1 MALLDVEGLRGGYGT
16 TEVLHG
22 VNLRV
27 PSGCTVLLLG
37 ANGAGKTT
45 LLKTIAGSL
54 APSAGQIRLHDAP
67 IERWKAHR
75 RTRAGICLIP
85 EGRGI
90 FRALSVR
97 ENIAMQVKG
106 RGVDAALE
114 LAASYFPVLGKRANQ
129 AAGTMS
135 GGEQQMLALA
145 HALVTNPE
153 LVMADEL
160 SLGLAP
166 VIVDEILDALKRM
179 RDEGRALLLVEQYV
193 ERALELADYV
203 YILHKGEVVF
213 VGEPAQCA
221 SGEVFHRYLGSAA

>member
-179 RDEGRALLLVEQYV
+179 REEGRALLLVEQYV

>member
-1 MALLDVEGLRGGYGT
+1 MALLDVEGLRGGYGS

-22 VNLRV
+22 VDLHV
-27 PSGCTVLLLG
+27 PAGCTVLLLG

-45 LLKTIAGSL
+45 LLKMIAGSL
-54 APSAGQIRLHDAP
+54 STNAGHIRLHDTP
-67 IERWKAHR
+67 IERWKPHR
-75 RTRAGICLIP
+75 RTRAGLCLIP

-90 FRALSVR
+90 FRRLSVR
-97 ENIAMQVKG
+97 DNLAMQVHGKG
-106 RGVDAALE
+106 ADAAME
-114 LAASYFPVLGKRANQ
+114 VASAYFPVLGKRVDQ
-129 AAGTMS
+129 LAGTMS

-145 HALVTNPE
+145 RALVTNPE

-166 VIVDEILDALKRM
+166 VIVDEILDALQRM

-221 SGEVFHRYLGSAA
+221 SGQVFHRYLGGAA

>member
-1 MALLDVEGLRGGYGT
+1 MALLEVEGLRGGYGT

-22 VNLRV
+22 VDLRV
-27 PSGCTVLLLG
+27 PAGCTVLLLG

-45 LLKTIAGSL
+45 LLKTIAGTL
-54 APSAGQIRLHDAP
+54 APSAGQMRLHDTS

-75 RTRAGICLIP
+75 RAQAGICLIP

-106 RGVDAALE
+106 RGVDAAFE
-114 LAASYFPVLGKRANQ
+114 LAASYFPVLGRRANQ

-166 VIVDEILDALKRM
+166 VIVDEILDALKQM

>member
-1 MALLDVEGLRGGYGT
+1 
-16 TEVLHG
+16 
-22 VNLRV
+22 
-27 PSGCTVLLLG
+27 
-37 ANGAGKTT
+37 
-45 LLKTIAGSL
+45 LKTIAGTL
-54 APSAGQIRLHDAP
+54 TPTAGHIRLRDTP
-67 IERWKAHR
+67 IERWKPHR
-75 RTRAGICLIP
+75 RADAGVCLIP

-90 FRALSVR
+90 FRRLSVR

-114 LAASYFPVLGKRANQ
+114 VAASYFPILGTRANQ
-129 AAGTMS
+129 PAGTMS

-145 HALVTNPE
+145 HALVTDPA

-166 VIVDEILDALKRM
+166 VIVDEILDVLRRM